1 MCFFDRVASCN
12 LTLKITKTWTW
23 HIGKGQKQTHA
34 QAHTSHI
41 RFPIDC
47 WQSGPSPRDFSSNV
61 TLHCAY
67 MYTLYLVLG
76 FVRYLVS
83 SHFPL
88 SLLGHSPMHRVTV
101 SSTRNQSWKTDERD
115 KHTNRERKKER
126 KRKTREKKG
135 INQSCTTHVQTLH
148 YTAAASSSVQSIL
161 ENPILLSDVLFC
173 SLYTL

>member
-1 MCFFDRVASCN
+1 MAYRKRPKTNPRTGTHQPHSISHRLLAVWP
-12 LTLKITKTWTW
+12 ITKGLFFKCN
-23 HIGKGQKQTHA
+23 IA
-34 QAHTSHI
+34 L
-41 RFPIDC
+41 R
-47 WQSGPSPRDFSSNV
+47 
-61 TLHCAY
+61 
-67 MYTLYLVLG
+67 LYVYVVLG
-76 FVRYLVS
+76 PWVRSLS